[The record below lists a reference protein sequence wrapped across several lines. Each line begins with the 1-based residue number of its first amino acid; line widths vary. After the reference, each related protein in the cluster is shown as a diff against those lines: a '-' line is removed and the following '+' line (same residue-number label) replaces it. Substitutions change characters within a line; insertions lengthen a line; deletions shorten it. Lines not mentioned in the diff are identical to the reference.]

1 MDDYRQ
7 PEILPPAW
15 KNKNPSELAESHVFI
30 VSCFVAGVIGIL
42 TIVYTAFQ
50 WRRNISLSLMKA
62 TARKKKDP
70 KLRYKVPLAAH
81 TWYLE
86 SGSRGK
92 NLNCCV
98 CLHSVSS
105 SQTIGPMVGSDSFIH
120 RCRICGAAAHLSCSR
135 KAHRDCKC
143 VSMIGAT
150 HVLHLWAIR
159 WNEVVDQPD
168 EISFCS
174 HCEEPC
180 SASFLG
186 GSPIWSCLWCQRLVH
201 VDCHSSL
208 YSDTG
213 DVCDL
218 GPFRRLI
225 VSPLRVKNLSR
236 TSSGGILSSIT
247 HGANE
252 IASSVRASIRNQRKR
267 TEKGNEVFVETSNG
281 NLEESSTESTAD
293 SNLANDAS
301 NTIQE
306 KENYNG
312 NMITNT
318 NGTSQHQDGDS
329 INKLGKKLSIRRS
342 LSDSKKVESYVAGM
356 KQKYELTD
364 LGPDSRPLLVFIN
377 KKSGAQRGDSLRL
390 RMNILLNPVQVFE
403 LSSTEGPEVGLHL
416 FRKVPNFIILV
427 SGGDGTVGWVLD
439 AIEKQNFVSPPPVAI
454 LPAGTGNDLARVLG
468 WGGGLGSL
476 DRQSGLCTMLQ
487 DIEHAAVTVLDRW
500 KVSIT
505 NQKGNQL
512 RAPKFMNNYL
522 GVGCDAKVALEI
534 HNLREENPEKFCNQF
549 MNKVLYAREG
559 ARTIMD
565 RTFEDYPWQVRVE
578 VDGVDIEVPED
589 AEGIVVANI
598 GSYMGGVDLWQ
609 NEDDN
614 CDNFDPQSMHDRI
627 LEVVSISGTWH
638 LGKLQVGLSRA
649 QRLAQGKT
657 IKIQLL
663 AQLPVQVDGEPW
675 MQSPCT
681 LTISHHG
688 QAFMLKRSSEVP
700 LGHAASLVADVLAN
714 AERNQVI
721 NTLQK
726 RTLLQEMALKLS

>member
-1 MDDYRQ
+1 MDDYNL

-15 KNKNPSELAESHVFI
+15 INKNPSELAESRVFI
-30 VSCFVAGVIGIL
+30 ISCFVAGIIGIL

-50 WRRNISLSLMKA
+50 WRRNTSLSLMKA

-70 KLRYKVPLAAH
+70 KSRNKVPLAAH

-98 CLHSVSS
+98 CLKSVSS
-105 SQTIGPMVGSDSFIH
+105 SQTLGPMVASDSFIH
-120 RCRICGAAAHLSCSR
+120 RCKICGAAAHLSCSK

-159 WNEVVDQPD
+159 WTEVVDQPD

-180 SASFLG
+180 SASFIG
-186 GSPIWSCLWCQRLVH
+186 GSPIWCCLWCQRLVH
-201 VDCHSSL
+201 VECHSSL

-225 VSPLRVKNLSR
+225 VSPLHVKELSR
-236 TSSGGILSSIT
+236 SSSGGILSSIT

-252 IASSVRASIRNQRKR
+252 IASSVRATIRNQSKK
-267 TEKGNEVFVETSNG
+267 TKQGNEVSVESSNG
-281 NLEESSTESTAD
+281 GVGESSTESTSE
-293 SNLANDAS
+293 SNLANDVS
-301 NTIQE
+301 NRT
-306 KENYNG
+306 KENQNG
-312 NMITNT
+312 NTNT
-318 NGTSQHQDGDS
+318 EGTSQHQDDVVV
-329 INKLGKKLSIRRS
+329 NKLGGKLSFKRS
-342 LSDSKKVESYVAGM
+342 LSNSHKNESYIAGM

-364 LGPDSRPLLVFIN
+364 LGPDARPLLVFIN

-403 LSSTEGPEVGLHL
+403 LSSTEGPEVGLYL
-416 FRKVPNFIILV
+416 FRKVPHFRILV
-427 SGGDGTVGWVLD
+427 CGGDGTVGWVLD

-468 WGGGLGSL
+468 WGGGLGTVE
-476 DRQSGLCTMLQ
+476 RHGGLCTMLQ
-487 DIEHAAVTVLDRW
+487 DIEHAAVTILDRW
-500 KVSIT
+500 KISIT
-505 NQKGNQL
+505 NQKGKQL

-534 HNLREENPEKFCNQF
+534 HNLREENPEKFYNQF

-565 RTFEDYPWQVRVE
+565 RTFADYPWQVKVE
-578 VDGVDIEVPED
+578 VDGVDVEVPED
-589 AEGIVVANI
+589 AEGVLVANI

-614 CDNFDPQSMHDRI
+614 YDNFDPQSMHDGR

-649 QRLAQGKT
+649 RRLAQGQT

-663 AQLPVQVDGEPW
+663 AQLPVQIDGEPW
-675 MQSPCT
+675 MQTPCT

-688 QAFMLKRSSEVP
+688 QAFMLKRSSEEP
-700 LGHAASLVADVLAN
+700 LGHAAAIVADVLEH
-714 AERNQVI
+714 AETNNVI
-721 NTLQK
+721 SAVQK
-726 RTLLQEMALKLS
+726 RALLQEMALKLS

>member
-1 MDDYRQ
+1 MDDYRL

-15 KNKNPSELAESHVFI
+15 INKNPSELAESHVFI
-30 VSCFVAGVIGIL
+30 ISCFVAGIIGIL

-62 TARKKKDP
+62 TAKKKKDP
-70 KLRYKVPLAAH
+70 KSRSRVPLAAH

-92 NLNCCV
+92 SLNCCV
-98 CLHSVSS
+98 CLKSVSS
-105 SQTIGPMVGSDSFIH
+105 SQTLGPMVASDSFIH
-120 RCRICGAAAHLSCSR
+120 RCRICGAAAHLSCSS

-143 VSMIGAT
+143 VAMAGST
-150 HVLHLWAIR
+150 RVLHLWAIR

-186 GSPIWSCLWCQRLVH
+186 GSPIWCCLWCQRLVH

-225 VSPLRVKNLSR
+225 LSPLKVKELRRS
-236 TSSGGILSSIT
+236 SSGGILSSIT

-252 IASSVRASIRNQRKR
+252 IASTVRASIRNQSKK
-267 TEKGNEVFVETSNG
+267 TKQGNEVPVDSSNG
-281 NLEESSTESTAD
+281 SIAGSPTESTTD
-293 SNLANDAS
+293 TIFVNDTSNR
-301 NTIQE
+301 TE
-306 KENYNG
+306 ENG
-312 NMITNT
+312 NPNT
-318 NGTSQHQDGDS
+318 ESTSPHQDGDVV
-329 INKLGKKLSIRRS
+329 NKLGRRLSFKRS
-342 LSDSKKVESYVAGM
+342 LSNIQRDESHIAGM

-364 LGPDSRPLLVFIN
+364 LGPDARPLLVFIN

-403 LSSTEGPEVGLHL
+403 LSSTEGPEVGLYL
-416 FRKVPNFIILV
+416 FRKVPHFRVLIC
-427 SGGDGTVGWVLD
+427 GGDGTVGWVLD
-439 AIEKQNFVSPPPVAI
+439 AIEKQNFDSPPPVAI

-468 WGGGLGSL
+468 WGGGLGSVEK
-476 DRQSGLCTMLQ
+476 QGGLCTMLQ
-487 DIEHAAVTVLDRW
+487 DIEHAAVTILDRW
-500 KVSIT
+500 KISIT
-505 NQKGNQL
+505 NQKGKQL
-512 RAPKFMNNYL
+512 RSPKFMNNYL

-534 HNLREENPEKFCNQF
+534 HNLREENPEKFYNQF

-565 RTFEDYPWQVRVE
+565 RTFADYPWQVKVE
-578 VDGVDIEVPED
+578 VDGVDVEVPED
-589 AEGIVVANI
+589 AEGVLVANI

-609 NEDDN
+609 NEDEN
-614 CDNFDPQSMHDRI
+614 YDNFDPQSMHDKT

-649 QRLAQGKT
+649 RRLAQGQT

-663 AQLPVQVDGEPW
+663 APLPVQIDGEPW

-688 QAFMLKRSSEVP
+688 QAFMLKRVGEEP
-700 LGHAASLVADVLAN
+700 LGHASAIVADVLAH
-714 AERNQVI
+714 AETNHVI
-721 NTLQK
+721 TASQK

>member
-1 MDDYRQ
+1 MDDYSQ

-15 KNKNPSELAESHVFI
+15 INKDPSELAESHVFI
-30 VSCFVAGVIGIL
+30 ISCFVAGVIGIL

-62 TARKKKDP
+62 TATKKKDP
-70 KLRYKVPLAAH
+70 KLRNMIPLAAH
-81 TWYLE
+81 TWNLE
-86 SGSRGK
+86 SGSRGR
-92 NLNCCV
+92 NINCCV
-98 CLHSVSS
+98 CLKSVSS
-105 SQTIGPMVGSDSFIH
+105 SQNLGSMVGSDSFIH
-120 RCRICGAAAHLSCSR
+120 RCRVCGAAAHLSCSR

-143 VSMIGAT
+143 VSMVGAT
-150 HVLHLWAIR
+150 HVLHLWAVR
-159 WNEVVDQPD
+159 WTEVVDQPD
-168 EISFCS
+168 EVSFCS

-186 GSPIWSCLWCQRLVH
+186 GSPIWCCLWCQLLVH
-201 VDCHSSL
+201 VDCHSSF

-225 VSPLRVKNLSR
+225 VSPLHVKELGR

-252 IASSVRASIRNQRKR
+252 IASSVRASIRNQNK
-267 TEKGNEVFVETSNG
+267 KIKPGKEVCVESSNG
-281 NLEESSTESTAD
+281 SVGESSTESTND
-293 SNLANDAS
+293 INFANDAS
-301 NTIQE
+301 NRTQE

-312 NMITNT
+312 NMNMYT
-318 NGTSQHQDGDS
+318 NGTSQHQDGDV
-329 INKLGKKLSIRRS
+329 NKLGGKLRVKRS
-342 LSDSKKVESYVAGM
+342 LSDSKKDESYVAGM

-364 LGPDSRPLLVFIN
+364 LGPDARPLLVFIN
-377 KKSGAQRGDSLRL
+377 KKSGAQRGNSLRL

-403 LSSTEGPEVGLHL
+403 LSSTEGPEVGLYL
-416 FRKVPNFIILV
+416 FRKVPNFRILV

-439 AIEKQNFVSPPPVAI
+439 TIEKQNFVSPPPVAI

-468 WGGGLGSL
+468 WGGGLGSV
-476 DRQSGLCTMLQ
+476 DRQSGLCSMLQ
-487 DIEHAAVTVLDRW
+487 EIEHAAVTVLDRW
-500 KVSIT
+500 KISII
-505 NQKGNQL
+505 NQKGKQFQAL
-512 RAPKFMNNYL
+512 KFMNNYL

-534 HNLREENPEKFCNQF
+534 HNLREENPEKFYNQF

-565 RTFEDYPWQVRVE
+565 RTFADYPWQVKVE
-578 VDGVDIEVPED
+578 VDGIDVEVPED

-609 NEDDN
+609 NEDDTYE
-614 CDNFDPQSMHDRI
+614 NFGPQSMHDRI

-649 QRLAQGKT
+649 RRLAQGQT

-663 AQLPVQVDGEPW
+663 AQLPVQIDGEPW

-688 QAFMLKRSSEVP
+688 QAFMLKRSSEEP
-700 LGHAASLVADVLAN
+700 IGHAGALVAEVLAH
-714 AERNQVI
+714 AELNQVI
-721 NTLQK
+721 NASQK
-726 RTLLQEMALKLS
+726 RTLLHEIALKLS

>member
-1 MDDYRQ
+1 MDDYRL

-15 KNKNPSELAESHVFI
+15 INKNPSELAESHVFI
-30 VSCFVAGVIGIL
+30 ISCFVAGIIGIL

-62 TARKKKDP
+62 TAKKKKDP
-70 KLRYKVPLAAH
+70 KSRSKVPLAGH

-92 NLNCCV
+92 SLNCCV
-98 CLHSVSS
+98 CLKSVSS
-105 SQTIGPMVGSDSFIH
+105 SQTLGPMVASDSFIH
-120 RCRICGAAAHLSCSR
+120 RCRICGAAAHLSCSS

-143 VSMIGAT
+143 VSMVGST
-150 HVLHLWAIR
+150 RVLHLWAIR
-159 WNEVVDQPD
+159 WTEVVDQPD

-225 VSPLRVKNLSR
+225 LSPLQVKELRLS
-236 TSSGGILSSIT
+236 SSGGILSSIT

-252 IASSVRASIRNQRKR
+252 IASTVRASIRNQSKK
-267 TEKGNEVFVETSNG
+267 TKQGNEVPVDSSNVSVG
-281 NLEESSTESTAD
+281 ESPTESTTD
-293 SNLANDAS
+293 TNFANDAS
-301 NTIQE
+301 NRTE
-306 KENYNG
+306 ENYNG
-312 NMITNT
+312 NTNT
-318 NGTSQHQDGDS
+318 EGTSPHQDGDVVK
-329 INKLGKKLSIRRS
+329 KLGRKLSFKRG
-342 LSDSKKVESYVAGM
+342 LSNIQRDESHIAGM

-364 LGPDSRPLLVFIN
+364 LDPDARPLLVFIN

-403 LSSTEGPEVGLHL
+403 LNSKEGPEVGLYL
-416 FRKVPNFIILV
+416 FRKVPHFRVLIC
-427 SGGDGTVGWVLD
+427 GGDGTVGWVLD
-439 AIEKQNFVSPPPVAI
+439 AIEKQNFDSPPPVAI

-468 WGGGLGSL
+468 WGGGLGSVE
-476 DRQSGLCTMLQ
+476 RHGGLCTMLH
-487 DIEHAAVTVLDRW
+487 DIEHAAVTILDRW

-505 NQKGNQL
+505 NQKGKQL
-512 RAPKFMNNYL
+512 RSPKFMNNYL

-534 HNLREENPEKFCNQF
+534 HNLREENPEKFYNQF

-565 RTFEDYPWQVRVE
+565 RTFADYPWQVRVE
-578 VDGVDIEVPED
+578 VDGVDVEVPED
-589 AEGIVVANI
+589 AEGVLVANI

-614 CDNFDPQSMHDRI
+614 YDNFDPQSMHDKT

-649 QRLAQGKT
+649 RRLAQGQT

-663 AQLPVQVDGEPW
+663 APLPVQIDGEPW

-688 QAFMLKRSSEVP
+688 QAFMLKRAVEEP
-700 LGHAASLVADVLAN
+700 LGHASAIVADVLAH
-714 AERNQVI
+714 AETNHVI
-721 NTLQK
+721 TASQK

>member
-1 MDDYRQ
+1 MDDYGQ
-7 PEILPPAW
+7 PEILPSAW
-15 KNKNPSELAESHVFI
+15 IKKDPFELAESHVFI
-30 VSCFVAGVIGIL
+30 IACFVAGVIGIL

-70 KLRYKVPLAAH
+70 KSRSKVPLAAH

-86 SGSRGK
+86 PGSRGK
-92 NLNCCV
+92 NLHCCV
-98 CLHSVSS
+98 CLKSLSS
-105 SQTIGPMVGSDSFIH
+105 SQTRGPMVGSGSDSFIH

-159 WNEVVDQPD
+159 WTEVVDQPD

-186 GSPIWSCLWCQRLVH
+186 GSPIWCCLWCQRLVH
-201 VDCHSSL
+201 VDCHSSF

-225 VSPLRVKNLSR
+225 VSPLHVRELSR

-252 IASSVRASIRNQRKR
+252 IASSVRASIINQSRK
-267 TEKGNEVFVETSNG
+267 TKQGNEVSVESV
-281 NLEESSTESTAD
+281 EESSTESTTD
-293 SNLANDAS
+293 HNLVNDAT
-301 NTIQE
+301 NRTQE

-312 NMITNT
+312 NMNMNT
-318 NGTSQHQDGDS
+318 NGISQNQDGDVV
-329 INKLGKKLSIRRS
+329 NKLGRKLSIKRS
-342 LSDSKKVESYVAGM
+342 LSDSKNYESYVAGM
-356 KQKYELTD
+356 KHKYELTD
-364 LGPDSRPLLVFIN
+364 LGPDARPLLVFIN

-390 RMNILLNPVQVFE
+390 RLNILLNPIQVFE
-403 LSSTEGPEVGLHL
+403 LSSTEGPEVGLYL
-416 FRKVPNFIILV
+416 FRKVPNFRVLV

-439 AIEKQNFVSPPPVAI
+439 TIEKQNFVSPPPVAI

-468 WGGGLGSL
+468 WGGGLGSV
-476 DRQSGLCTMLQ
+476 DRQTGLCTMLH
-487 DIEHAAVTVLDRW
+487 DIEHAAVTLLDRW

-505 NQKGNQL
+505 NQKGKQL

-534 HNLREENPEKFCNQF
+534 HNMREENPEKFYNQF

-565 RTFEDYPWQVRVE
+565 RTFADYPWQVRVE
-578 VDGVDIEVPED
+578 VDGVDVEVPED
-589 AEGIVVANI
+589 AEGILVANI

-614 CDNFDPQSMHDRI
+614 YDNFDPQSMHDKI

-649 QRLAQGKT
+649 RRLAQGQT

-663 AQLPVQVDGEPW
+663 AQLPVQIDGEPW

-688 QAFMLKRSSEVP
+688 QAFMLKRSSEEP
-700 LGHAASLVADVLAN
+700 LGHAAAIVADVLAH
-714 AERNQVI
+714 AETKQVI
-721 NTLQK
+721 NAAQK